1 MELIKFGKLEKLAK
15 KSLNK
20 KDRSAAQ
27 VVVQDVV
34 DIKKGER
41 LLIIANPATS
51 SIAQELYLAT

>member
-1 MELIKFGKLEKLAK
+1 MELIKFGRLETLAK

-34 DIKKGER
+34 DID
-41 LLIIANPATS
+41 
-51 SIAQELYLAT
+51 